1 MSATDLGLYVVDDDD
16 AVRRSL
22 ELLLRSKGFAPQPFA
37 SGEDFLAASGI
48 AQCGCV
54 VLDMRMGG
62 LSGLQVLDALR
73 ERGSS
78 LAVLF
83 LSGHGDIPMAI
94 GAVQNGAFGWLEKP
108 CSEGDLLDKVNQALA
123 LAHKTAAR
131 QLAVSQAHALWQRLT
146 TREKEVARYVAEGNS
161 SKEIARKLNPT
172 CDHRTIETHRARVFA
187 KLELPNSNALD
198 RFIRDHGL

>member
-1 MSATDLGLYVVDDDD
+1 MNQPDLGLYVVDDDD

-22 ELLLRSKGFAPQPFA
+22 DLLLRSKGFAPQTF
-37 SGEDFLAASGI
+37 SCGEDFLAAPDV
-48 AQCGCV
+48 ALCGCV
-54 VLDMRMGG
+54 VLDMRMPG

-73 ERGSS
+73 ARGSG

-108 CSEGDLLDKVNQALA
+108 CSESELLNKVDQALA
-123 LAHKTAAR
+123 FAGQTAVR
-131 QLAVSQAHALWQRLT
+131 QRAVSQAQALWQRLT
-146 TREKEVARYVAEGNS
+146 TREKEVARYVAEGLS
-161 SKEIARKLNPT
+161 SKEIARKLTPT
-172 CDHRTIETHRARVFA
+172 CDPRTIETHRSRVFA

-198 RFIRDHGL
+198 RLIRDHGL